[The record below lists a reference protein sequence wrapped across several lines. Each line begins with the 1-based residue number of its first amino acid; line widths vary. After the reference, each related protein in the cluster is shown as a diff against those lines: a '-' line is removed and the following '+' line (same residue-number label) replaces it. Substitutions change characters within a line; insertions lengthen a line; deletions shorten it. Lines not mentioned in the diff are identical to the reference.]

1 MKVIIDRFEGSFAVC
16 EKEDRTMVN
25 IEINRLPM
33 GAGEGDVLIMD
44 GERILLDAEETAL
57 RRQKI
62 QKMMEN
68 LWE

>member
-16 EKEDRTMVN
+16 EKEDRTMMH
-25 IEINRLPM
+25 IERNRLPA
-33 GAGEGDVLIMD
+33 GAGEGDVLVIQGD
-44 GERILLDAEETAL
+44 VISLDAEETAL

-62 QKMMEN
+62 RKMMES